1 MWDNMLIQTELT
13 LNLLR
18 QATLNPRISTW
29 EYFNNPFDYTATPL
43 GTVGC
48 IIIIHN
54 KSNKQR
60 SWYQRGRE
68 GFNVGLG
75 LKHYRCFQ
83 AIDRKTKRLI
93 ITDTVEFLHEYLTQP
108 MITPENRM
116 THAIHLLTAALK
128 DVPLSLCD

>member
-60 SWYQRGRE
+60 SWYQRGHE

-108 MITPENRM
+108 MITPENR

-128 DVPLSLCD
+128 DVPLILCD